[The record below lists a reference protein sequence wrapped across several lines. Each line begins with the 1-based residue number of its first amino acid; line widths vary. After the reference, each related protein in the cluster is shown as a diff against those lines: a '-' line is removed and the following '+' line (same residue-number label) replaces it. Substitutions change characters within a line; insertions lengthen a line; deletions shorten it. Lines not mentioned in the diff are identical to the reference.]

1 MKKHNNQRNRVI
13 YKILNAFVILAL
25 SGATLYCIA
34 KFLHLSDDQFNN
46 AAQVEEYIAPIN
58 SRVSGY
64 IDKITF
70 SEHQIIHKGD
80 TLLVLNDEELQ
91 IAYKRAKA
99 ELMNALAAK
108 ESKKAT
114 LQTVNNNVE
123 VASSSIENARV
134 KLDYAKSNYN
144 RYQAL
149 LQDQAVTPQQFEDIR
164 TQYYGQKALYE
175 QLIKQQTTT
184 SYSANEVSVSL
195 KLEEAKI
202 QAAMANVEMAKLNL
216 KYTVI
221 KAPYDGTI
229 GRRQVSEGQLIQAGQ
244 QVATLVQNKRKW
256 VTANY
261 LEKEMKSIK
270 IGQLMD
276 ISVDALGGKTFEG
289 SVVAISGAT
298 GARYAA
304 IPTDNSAGN
313 FVKVQQRIPVRLE
326 FTNNNRE
333 GDLKELRAGMNVVV
347 TQKK

>member
-91 IAYKRAKA
+91 IAYNRAKA

-221 KAPYDGTI
+221 KAPYEGTI
-229 GRRQVSEGQLIQAGQ
+229 GRRQVNQGQLIQAGQ